1 MKNIIALSL
10 ALFLVSCG
18 AKTPYEAFKKE
29 NKNEVAISF
38 GASRFLVKTL
48 IGKEEFESLNSQVSG
63 IKKFHVL
70 VSKPNPGNLKE
81 SFKVF
86 LKENNFEEIIQVN
99 NVNDKVRIYSFEKG
113 EDLKEL
119 LIEIENGSEIV
130 LLKVQGDL
138 RINDVENLTAFNDV
152 K

>member
-1 MKNIIALSL
+1 M
-10 ALFLVSCG
+10 
-18 AKTPYEAFKKE
+18 
-29 NKNEVAISF
+29 
-38 GASRFLVKTL
+38 
-48 IGKEEFESLNSQVSG
+48 
-63 IKKFHVL
+63 
-70 VSKPNPGNLKE
+70 VSKANPGHLKE

-113 EDLKEL
+113 ENLKEL
-119 LIEIENGSEIV
+119 LIEIENGSEMV

-138 RINDVENLTAFNDV
+138 KINDVENLTAFNDV

>member
-18 AKTPYEAFKKE
+18 VKTPYAAFKKE
-29 NKNEVAISF
+29 NKEQVAVSF
-38 GASRFLVKTL
+38 GASRFLVKT
-48 IGKEEFESLNSQVSG
+48 IVGKKEFESLNSQVSG
-63 IKKFHVL
+63 IKKFHIL
-70 VSKPNPGNLKE
+70 VSKPNPELLKE
-81 SFKVF
+81 NFKVF
-86 LKENNFEEIIQVN
+86 LKENDFEEIFQVN
-99 NVNDKVRIYSFEKG
+99 NVKDKVRIYSFEKG

-119 LIEIENGSEIV
+119 LIEIENDSEIV

-138 RINDVENLTAFNDV
+138 KINDLGSLTAFNDM